1 MKVDDRTTLEQL
13 SKQIEGL
20 AENMH
25 KMNVAEYIELMRSPK
40 YMLYINFI
48 SGLARG
54 LGIAVGATILGA
66 LMLMLLFRLAELN
79 IPFIGFFI
87 AKVVKIVQ
95 TYL

>member
-1 MKVDDRTTLEQL
+1 MKVDDQTTLEKL

-20 AENMH
+20 SENMH

-66 LMLMLLFRLAELN
+66 VVLMLLFRLAELN